1 MSVGLVVLEFK
12 IPCTPDDDPRDRI
25 QRALRSALKLLADV
39 SPAQALPVEVYCEA
53 ESAILRC
60 TQLNT
65 IRESLHRRAK
75 TPLPVSQPFK

>member
-39 SPAQALPVEVYCEA
+39 SPAQALPLEGV
-53 ESAILRC
+53 LRDGVGY
-60 TQLNT
+60 TGMYT
-65 IRESLHRRAK
+65 VK
-75 TPLPVSQPFK
+75 